1 MGKGFIVL
9 RSCYLNLLAGVLLPM
24 VAIPHASYGAEVTPV
39 QQSIHQQER
48 QRALEERLAPA
59 IPDVRLS
66 APSTSLGRL
75 SFPAE
80 KPCFAIDR
88 IKISGAEPLPRWLPL
103 QRIANQA
110 QGQCLGAKGI
120 NLLMSQLQNRLV
132 DHGYITTRVLAPQ
145 QDLNSGTLA
154 LQIVPGKIR
163 SVELTP
169 DSDRH
174 VTLFSAFPARPGNLL
189 DLRDI
194 EQGLENLQ
202 RLPTV
207 QASMELIPGTE
218 PGETD
223 IALSWKQ
230 SKMWR
235 LAASLDDSGTR
246 STGRYQAGA
255 TLFLDNPLSL
265 SDQFYVSA
273 GGSMKNRGDKGT
285 NNLTG
290 HYSLPFGYWTAG
302 LTASSYDYHQTVAGL
317 NGDYSYRGESENVS
331 LQLSRLLH
339 RNASQK
345 TTLTYDV
352 LTRSSKNYINDTEVE
367 VQRRRTSAWR
377 VGLQHRHF
385 ISQAT
390 LDAGISYQRGT
401 RWFGAVPAQEEYFG
415 EATALSKILRMNAQL
430 DIPFAIQKQNFHYN
444 LQYQRQSTNTPLTP
458 QDQFSIGGR
467 WSVRGFDGERTL
479 NADRGWTVRNDLG
492 WYTPLPGH
500 ELYVGV
506 DYGEVGGR
514 SDPYLLGHHLAGSVV
529 GVRGRVFHTQYDL
542 FAGKPLSKPDGFKTD
557 SVTVGFNLNW
567 QY

>member
-1 MGKGFIVL
+1 ML
-9 RSCYLNLLAGVLLPM
+9 RSRYFILIAGILSPALT
-24 VAIPHASYGAEVTPV
+24 IPLSSVGAELAPA

-48 QRALEERLAPA
+48 QRALEDRLAPTT
-59 IPDVRLS
+59 PDVRLS
-66 APSTSLGRL
+66 APSASVGRIT
-75 SFPAE
+75 FPAE
-80 KPCFAIDR
+80 KPCFVIER
-88 IKISGAEPLPRWLPL
+88 VTVNGTEPLPRWLPL
-103 QRIANQA
+103 QQLADQA
-110 QGQCLGAKGI
+110 KNQCLGAKGI
-120 NLLMSQLQNRLV
+120 NLLMGQLQNRLI
-132 DHGYITTRVLAPQ
+132 DHGYVTTRVLAPQ

-154 LQIVPGKIR
+154 LQVVPGKIR
-163 SVELTP
+163 QVTLTP
-169 DSDRH
+169 NSDHH

-202 RLPTV
+202 RVPTV
-207 QASMELIPGTE
+207 QASMELIPGSA

-223 IALSWKQ
+223 IALNWQ
-230 SKMWR
+230 QRKMWR

-246 STGRYQAGA
+246 STGRYQGGA

-265 SDQFYVSA
+265 SDLFYVSA
-273 GGSMKNRGDKGT
+273 GGSIKNRGDKGT

-290 HYSLPFGYWTAG
+290 HYSLPFGYWSAG
-302 LTASSYDYHQTVAGL
+302 ITASSYDYHQTVAGL
-317 NGDYSYRGESENVS
+317 NGDYSYRGESENVT

-339 RNASQK
+339 RNANQK
-345 TTLTYDV
+345 TTFTYDV

-377 VGLQHRHF
+377 IGLEHRHF

-401 RWFGAVPAQEEYFG
+401 RWFGAMPAQEEYVG
-415 EATALSKILRMNAQL
+415 EGTALSKILRLNAQL
-430 DIPFAIQKQNFHYN
+430 DIPFAVLTQKLHYN

-506 DYGEVGGR
+506 DYGEVGGP
-514 SDPYLLGHHLAGSVV
+514 SASYLLGQHLAGGAV
-529 GVRGRVFHTQYDL
+529 GVRGVVLNTRYDL
-542 FAGKPLSKPDGFKTD
+542 FAGKPLSQPDGFQAD
-557 SVTVGFNLNW
+557 SVTLGFNLNW

>member
-1 MGKGFIVL
+1 MSRICNSILIATVL
-9 RSCYLNLLAGVLLPM
+9 LLAS
-24 VAIPHASYGAEVTPV
+24 AIPYASYGAESPPV
-39 QQSIHQQER
+39 EQSIHQQTR
-48 QRALEERLAPA
+48 QRALEERLAPST
-59 IPDVRLS
+59 PDVRLS
-66 APSTSLGRL
+66 APAPSLGRI

-80 KPCFAIDR
+80 KPCFVIER
-88 IKISGAEPLPRWLPL
+88 VKISGAEPLPRWLPL
-103 QRIANQA
+103 QRLASQA
-110 QGQCLGAKGI
+110 QGQCLGGQGI
-120 NLLMSQLQNRLV
+120 NLLMSQLQNRLI
-132 DHGYITTRVLAPQ
+132 DHGYVISRVLAPQ
-145 QDLNSGTLA
+145 QDLNSGTLV
-154 LQIVPGKIR
+154 LQVVPGTIR
-163 SVELTP
+163 HVALTP

-202 RLPTV
+202 RVPTV
-207 QASMELIPGTE
+207 QASMELIPGDA

-223 IALSWKQ
+223 IALSWQQ

-246 STGRYQAGA
+246 STGRYQGGA

-265 SDQFYVSA
+265 SDLFYLSA
-273 GGSMKNRGDKGT
+273 GGSIKNRGEKGT

-290 HYSLPFGYWTAG
+290 HYSLPFGYWTVG
-302 LTASSYDYHQTVAGL
+302 MTASSYDYHQTVAGL
-317 NGDYSYRGESENVS
+317 NGDYHYSGESENVT

-345 TTLTYDV
+345 TTFTYDV
-352 LTRSSKNYINDTEVE
+352 LTRASKNYINDTEVE

-401 RWFGAVPAQEEYFG
+401 RWFGAMPAQEEYVG
-415 EATALSKILRMNAQL
+415 DATALSKILRLNAQL
-430 DIPFAIQKQNFHYN
+430 DIPFTIQKQNFHYN
-444 LQYQRQSTNTPLTP
+444 LQYQRQSSSTPLTP

-500 ELYVGV
+500 ELYVGM

-514 SDPYLLGHHLAGSVV
+514 SDPYLLGHHLAGGVV
-529 GVRGRVFHTQYDL
+529 GVRGSVLKTRYDL
-542 FAGKPLSKPDGFKTD
+542 FAGRPFSKPDGFKTD
-557 SVTVGFNLNW
+557 DVTMGFSLNW

>member
-24 VAIPHASYGAEVTPV
+24 VAIPHASYGAELAPI

-246 STGRYQAGA
+246 STGRYQGGA

-273 GGSMKNRGDKGT
+273 GGSIKNRGEKGT

-317 NGDYSYRGESENVS
+317 NGDYGYRGESENVS

-345 TTLTYDV
+345 TTVTYDV

-385 ISQAT
+385 IAQST

-415 EATALSKILRMNAQL
+415 EATALSKILRMNAQW

-444 LQYQRQSTNTPLTP
+444 LQYQRQTTNTPLTP

-467 WSVRGFDGERTL
+467 WTVRGFDGERTL

-514 SDPYLLGHHLAGSVV
+514 SDPYLLGQHLAGSVV

-557 SVTVGFNLNW
+557 SVTLGFNLNW

>member
-1 MGKGFIVL
+1 ML
-9 RSCYLNLLAGVLLPM
+9 RSRYFILIAGILSPALT
-24 VAIPHASYGAEVTPV
+24 IPLSSVGAELAPA

-48 QRALEERLAPA
+48 QRALEDRLAPTT
-59 IPDVRLS
+59 PDVRLS
-66 APSTSLGRL
+66 APSASVGRIT
-75 SFPAE
+75 FPAE
-80 KPCFAIDR
+80 KPCFVIER
-88 IKISGAEPLPRWLPL
+88 VTVSGTEPLPRWLPL
-103 QRIANQA
+103 QQIADQA
-110 QGQCLGAKGI
+110 KNQCLGAKGI
-120 NLLMSQLQNRLV
+120 NLLMGQLQNRLI
-132 DHGYITTRVLAPQ
+132 DHGYVTTRVLAPQ

-154 LQIVPGKIR
+154 LQVVPGKIR
-163 SVELTP
+163 QVTLTP
-169 DSDRH
+169 NSDHH

-202 RLPTV
+202 RVPTV
-207 QASMELIPGTE
+207 QASMELVPGE
-218 PGETD
+218 APGETD

-230 SKMWR
+230 RKMWR

-246 STGRYQAGA
+246 STGRYQGGA

-265 SDQFYVSA
+265 SDLFYVSA
-273 GGSMKNRGDKGT
+273 GGSIKNRGEKGT

-302 LTASSYDYHQTVAGL
+302 ITASSYDYHQTVAGL
-317 NGDYSYRGESENVS
+317 NGDIRYRGDSENVT

-345 TTLTYDV
+345 TTFTYDV
-352 LTRSSKNYINDTEVE
+352 LTRSSKNYINDTEIE

-390 LDAGISYQRGT
+390 LDAGVSYQRGT
-401 RWFGAVPAQEEYFG
+401 RWLGAVPAQEEYAG
-415 EATALSKILRMNAQL
+415 EATALSKILRLNAQL
-430 DIPFAIQKQNFHYN
+430 DIPFAVAAQNFHYN

-458 QDQFSIGGR
+458 QDQFAIGGR

-479 NADRGWTVRNDLG
+479 NADNGWTVRNDLG

-506 DYGEVGGR
+506 DYGEVSGR
-514 SDPYLLGHHLAGSVV
+514 SGPYLLGHHLAGSVI
-529 GVRGRVFHTQYDL
+529 GVRGTVLNTRYDL
-542 FAGKPLSKPDGFKTD
+542 FAGKPLSQPDGFQAD

>member
-1 MGKGFIVL
+1 M
-9 RSCYLNLLAGVLLPM
+9 RPCYLKLIAGILLSA
-24 VAIPHASYGAEVTPV
+24 VAITFASYGAELAPV

-48 QRALEERLAPA
+48 QRALEERLAPST
-59 IPDVRLS
+59 PDVRLS
-66 APSTSLGRL
+66 APSASVGRIT
-75 SFPAE
+75 FPVE
-80 KPCFAIDR
+80 KPCFVIQRVAV
-88 IKISGAEPLPRWLPL
+88 SGTEPLPRWLPL
-103 QRIANQA
+103 QRLAEQA
-110 QGQCLGAKGI
+110 QNQCLGAKGI
-120 NLLMSQLQNRLV
+120 NLLMGQLQNRLI
-132 DHGYITTRVLAPQ
+132 DHGYVTTRVLAPQ

-154 LQIVPGKIR
+154 LQVVPGKIR
-163 SVELTP
+163 HVALTP

-202 RLPTV
+202 RVPTV
-207 QASMELIPGTE
+207 QASMELIPGSA

-223 IALSWKQ
+223 IALNWKQ

-246 STGRYQAGA
+246 STGRYQGGA

-265 SDQFYVSA
+265 SDLFYVSA
-273 GGSMKNRGDKGT
+273 GGSIKNRGDKGT

-302 LTASSYDYHQTVAGL
+302 ITASSYDYHQTVAGL
-317 NGDYSYRGESENVS
+317 NGDYSYRGESENVT

-339 RNASQK
+339 RNANQK
-345 TTLTYDV
+345 TTFTYDV

-377 VGLQHRHF
+377 IGLEHRHF

-401 RWFGAVPAQEEYFG
+401 RWFGAMPAQEEYVG
-415 EATALSKILRMNAQL
+415 EGTALSKILCLNAQL
-430 DIPFAIQKQNFHYN
+430 DIPFAALTQKFHYN

-514 SDPYLLGHHLAGSVV
+514 SAAYLLGQHLAGAAI
-529 GVRGRVFHTQYDL
+529 GARGNILNTRYDL
-542 FAGKPLSKPDGFKTD
+542 FVGKPLSKPDGFKTD
-557 SVTVGFNLNW
+557 SVTLGFNLNW

>member
-1 MGKGFIVL
+1 MCPVL
-9 RSCYLNLLAGVLLPM
+9 RAYYYPLTSGLFIPLLMISYSSYCAELP
-24 VAIPHASYGAEVTPV
+24 SV

-48 QRALEERLAPA
+48 QRALEERLSPSA
-59 IPDVRLS
+59 PDVRLS
-66 APSTSLGRL
+66 EPTASLGRL
-75 SFPAE
+75 VFPLE
-80 KPCFAIDR
+80 QPCFAID
-88 IKISGAEPLPRWLPL
+88 SVTLTDTEPLPRWIPL
-103 QRIANQA
+103 QRLANQA
-110 QGQCLGAKGI
+110 QGHCLGAKGI
-120 NLLMSQLQNRLV
+120 NLLMSEMQNRLI
-132 DHGYITTRVLAPQ
+132 DHGYVTTRVLAPQ
-145 QDLNSGTLA
+145 QDLNRGTLA
-154 LQIVPGKIR
+154 LHVVPGKIR
-163 SVELTP
+163 HVALTP
-169 DSDRH
+169 ESDRH
-174 VTLFSAFPARPGNLL
+174 VTLFTTFPARAGHLL

-202 RLPTV
+202 RIPTV
-207 QASMELIPGTE
+207 QASMELIPGDA

-230 SKMWR
+230 SKIWR

-246 STGRYQAGA
+246 STGRYQGGA

-273 GGSMKNRGDKGT
+273 GGSIKNRGEKGT
-285 NNLTG
+285 NNLTS

-302 LTASSYDYHQTVAGL
+302 ITASSYDYHQTVAGL
-317 NGDYSYRGESENVS
+317 NGDYHYRGESDNVT

-345 TTLTYDV
+345 TTFTYDV

-385 ISQAT
+385 IAQST

-415 EATALSKILRMNAQL
+415 EATALSKILRLNAQL
-430 DIPFAIQKQNFHYN
+430 DVPFALATQQFHYN

-467 WSVRGFDGERTL
+467 WTVRGFDGERTL

-514 SDPYLLGHHLAGSVV
+514 SDPYLMGHHLAGSVV
-529 GVRGRVFHTQYDL
+529 GVRGKVLNTHYDL
-542 FAGKPLSKPDGFKTD
+542 FAGKPLSKPEGFKTD
-557 SVTVGFNLNW
+557 SVTMGFSLNW

>member
-1 MGKGFIVL
+1 ML
-9 RSCYLNLLAGVLLPM
+9 RSYYLKLIAGILLLA
-24 VAIPHASYGAEVTPV
+24 VAIPFASNCAELAPV

-48 QRALEERLAPA
+48 QRALEERLSPA
-59 IPDVRLS
+59 APDVRLS
-66 APSTSLGRL
+66 APATSMGRIA
-75 SFPAE
+75 FPVE
-80 KPCFAIDR
+80 KPCFVIDH
-88 IKISGAEPLPRWLPL
+88 IILSGTEPLPRWLPL

-110 QGQCLGAKGI
+110 QGQCLGGQGI
-120 NLLMSQLQNRLV
+120 NLLMSQLQNRLI
-132 DHGYITTRVLAPQ
+132 DHGYVTTRVLAPQ
-145 QDLNSGTLA
+145 QDLNRGTLV
-154 LQIVPGKIR
+154 LHVIPGKIR
-163 SVELTP
+163 QVTLTP

-202 RLPTV
+202 RVPSV
-207 QASMELIPGTE
+207 QASMELIPGSA

-223 IALSWKQ
+223 IALNWKQ

-246 STGRYQAGA
+246 STGRYQGGA

-265 SDQFYVSA
+265 SDLFYVSA
-273 GGSMKNRGDKGT
+273 GGSIKNRGDKGT

-302 LTASSYDYHQTVAGL
+302 ISASSYDYHQTVAGL
-317 NGDYSYRGESENVS
+317 NGDYSYRGESENVT

-339 RNASQK
+339 RNANQK
-345 TTLTYDV
+345 TTFTYNV

-377 VGLQHRHF
+377 VGLEHRHF

-401 RWFGAVPAQEEYFG
+401 RWFGAMPAQEEYVG
-415 EATALSKILRMNAQL
+415 EGTALSKILRLNAQL
-430 DIPFAIQKQNFHYN
+430 DIPFAVLTQKLHYN

-514 SDPYLLGHHLAGSVV
+514 SASYLLGQHLAGGAI
-529 GVRGRVFHTQYDL
+529 GVRGNILNTRYDL

-557 SVTVGFNLNW
+557 SVTLGFNLNW

>member
-1 MGKGFIVL
+1 MRYCYFIL
-9 RSCYLNLLAGVLLPM
+9 HTAILFPLLVISRAGQ
-24 VAIPHASYGAEVTPV
+24 SAELTPI
-39 QQSIHQQER
+39 QQQTLHQQER
-48 QRALEERLAPA
+48 QRALEERLAPPT
-59 IPDVRLS
+59 PDVRLS
-66 APSTSLGRL
+66 VPSASSGRL
-75 SFPAE
+75 IFPVE
-80 KPCFAIDR
+80 KPCFVIDR
-88 IKISGAEPLPRWLPL
+88 VTLSGTEPLPRWLPL

-110 QGQCLGAKGI
+110 LGQCLGGQGI
-120 NLLMSQLQNRLV
+120 NQLMSQLQNRLV
-132 DHGYITTRVLAPQ
+132 GHGYVTTRVLAPQ

-154 LQIVPGKIR
+154 LQVVPGKIHR
-163 SVELTP
+163 VALTP
-169 DSDRH
+169 ESDRH
-174 VTLFSAFPARPGNLL
+174 VTLFSAFPARPGHLL

-202 RLPTV
+202 RIPTV
-207 QASMELIPGTE
+207 QASMELIPGSA

-246 STGRYQAGA
+246 STGRYQGGA
-255 TLFLDNPLSL
+255 TLFLDNPFSL

-273 GGSMKNRGDKGT
+273 GGSIKNRGDKGT

-302 LTASSYDYHQTVAGL
+302 ITASSYDYHQTVAGL
-317 NGDYSYRGESENVS
+317 NSDYNYRGESENVS

-377 VGLQHRHF
+377 IGLQHRHF

-390 LDAGISYQRGT
+390 LDAGVSYQRGT
-401 RWFGAVPAQEEYFG
+401 RWFGAVPAQEEYFDEG
-415 EATALSKILRMNAQL
+415 TALSKILQLNAQL
-430 DIPFAIQKQNFHYN
+430 DIPFSVMAQNFHYN
-444 LQYQRQSTNTPLTP
+444 VQYQRQSSSTPLTP

-467 WSVRGFDGERTL
+467 WSVRGFNGERTL
-479 NADRGWTVRNDLG
+479 SADRGWTVRNDLG
-492 WYTPLPGH
+492 WYTPIQGQ
-500 ELYVGV
+500 EIYVGL

-514 SDPYLLGHHLAGSVV
+514 GNAYLLGNHLAGAAV
-529 GVRGRVFHTQYDL
+529 GIRGNVLNTRYDL
-542 FAGKPLSKPDGFKTD
+542 FAGKPLSEPDGFQSD
-557 SVTVGFNLNW
+557 AVTVGFNLNW

>member
-1 MGKGFIVL
+1 MQRFHHLTLIA
-9 RSCYLNLLAGVLLPM
+9 SILLPA
-24 VAIPHASYGAEVTPV
+24 VAIPFTSHGAELAPV

-48 QRALEERLAPA
+48 QRALEERLAPST
-59 IPDVRLS
+59 PDVRLS
-66 APSTSLGRL
+66 APSASVGRIT
-75 SFPAE
+75 FPAE
-80 KPCFAIDR
+80 KPCFVIELVAV
-88 IKISGAEPLPRWLPL
+88 SGTEPLPRWLPL
-103 QRIANQA
+103 QRLADQA
-110 QGQCLGAKGI
+110 QNQCLGAKGI
-120 NLLMSQLQNRLV
+120 NLLMGQLQNRLI
-132 DHGYITTRVLAPQ
+132 DHGYVTTRVLAPQ
-145 QDLNSGTLA
+145 QDLNSGILA
-154 LQIVPGKIR
+154 LQVVPGKIR
-163 SVELTP
+163 QVTLTP

-174 VTLFSAFPARPGNLL
+174 VTLFSAFPARPGNVL

-202 RLPTV
+202 RVPTV
-207 QASMELIPGTE
+207 QASMELIPGSA

-223 IALSWKQ
+223 IALNWQQ

-246 STGRYQAGA
+246 STGRYQGGA

-265 SDQFYVSA
+265 SDLFYVSA
-273 GGSMKNRGDKGT
+273 GGSIKNRGDKGT

-302 LTASSYDYHQTVAGL
+302 ITASSYDYHQTVAGL
-317 NGDYSYRGESENVS
+317 NGDYSYRGESENVT

-345 TTLTYDV
+345 TTFTYDV

-377 VGLQHRHF
+377 IGLEHRHF

-401 RWFGAVPAQEEYFG
+401 RWFGAMPAQEEYVG
-415 EATALSKILRMNAQL
+415 EATALSKILRLNAQL

-500 ELYVGV
+500 ELYLGV

-514 SDPYLLGHHLAGSVV
+514 SAAYLLGQHLAGAAI
-529 GVRGRVFHTQYDL
+529 GVRGNVLNTRYDL

-557 SVTVGFNLNW
+557 SVTLGFNLNW

>member
-1 MGKGFIVL
+1 ML
-9 RSCYLNLLAGVLLPM
+9 RSYYLNLIAGILLFAVSIPFAINCAELA
-24 VAIPHASYGAEVTPV
+24 PV

-48 QRALEERLAPA
+48 QRALEERLAPST
-59 IPDVRLS
+59 PDVRLS
-66 APSTSLGRL
+66 APSASVGRL
-75 SFPAE
+75 TFPVE
-80 KPCFAIDR
+80 KPCFAIER
-88 IKISGAEPLPRWLPL
+88 VTISGTEPLPRWLPL
-103 QRIANQA
+103 QRLADQA
-110 QGQCLGAKGI
+110 QNQCLGAKGI
-120 NLLMSQLQNRLV
+120 NLLMGQLQNRLI
-132 DHGYITTRVLAPQ
+132 DHGYVTTRVLAPQ

-163 SVELTP
+163 HVELTS
-169 DSDRH
+169 DSDHH

-202 RLPTV
+202 RVPTV
-207 QASMELIPGTE
+207 QASMELLPGSA

-246 STGRYQAGA
+246 STGRYQGGA

-265 SDQFYVSA
+265 SDLFYVSA
-273 GGSMKNRGDKGT
+273 GGSIKNRGNKGT

-317 NGDYSYRGESENVS
+317 NGDYSYRGESENVT

-339 RNASQK
+339 RNANQK
-345 TTLTYDV
+345 TTVTYDV

-377 VGLQHRHF
+377 IGLEHRHF

-401 RWFGAVPAQEEYFG
+401 RWFGAMPAQEEYIG
-415 EATALSKILRMNAQL
+415 EGTALSKILRVNAQL
-430 DIPFAIQKQNFHYN
+430 DIPFAVLTQKFHYN

-514 SDPYLLGHHLAGSVV
+514 SASYLLGRHLAGGAI
-529 GVRGRVFHTQYDL
+529 GVRGHILNTRYDL

-557 SVTVGFNLNW
+557 SVTLGFNLNW

>member
-1 MGKGFIVL
+1 ML
-9 RSCYLNLLAGVLLPM
+9 RSNYSILLGSILLTAIVISPISQGVEL
-24 VAIPHASYGAEVTPV
+24 APV
-39 QQSIHQQER
+39 DQTIHQQER

-59 IPDVRLS
+59 TPDVRLS
-66 APSTSLGRL
+66 APPA
-75 SFPAE
+75 SFGHLTFPIE
-80 KPCFAIDR
+80 KPCFVIDR

-103 QRIANQA
+103 QRMADQA
-110 QGQCLGAKGI
+110 QGQCLGGKGI

-132 DHGYITTRVLAPQ
+132 DHGYVTTRVLAPQ

-154 LQIVPGKIR
+154 LQVVPGKIR
-163 SVELTP
+163 RVELTP
-169 DSDRH
+169 DSGRY
-174 VTLFSAFPARPGNLL
+174 VTLFSAFPARPGHLL

-207 QASMELIPGTE
+207 QASMELIPGDA

-223 IALSWKQ
+223 IALSWQQ

-246 STGRYQAGA
+246 STGRYQGGA

-273 GGSMKNRGDKGT
+273 GGSLKSRGEKGT

-290 HYSLPFGYWTAG
+290 HYLLPFGYWTAG
-302 LTASSYDYHQTVAGL
+302 ITASSYDYHQTVAGL
-317 NGDYSYRGESENVS
+317 NGDYGYRGESENVS

-345 TTLTYDV
+345 TTVTYDV

-401 RWFGAVPAQEEYFG
+401 RWFGAVPAQEEFFG
-415 EATALSKILRMNAQL
+415 EATALSKILRLNAQL

-444 LQYQRQSTNTPLTP
+444 LQYQRQTTNTPLTP

>member
-1 MGKGFIVL
+1 MSRF
-9 RSCYLNLLAGVLLPM
+9 CYGLSMVSTILPITL
-24 VAIPHASYGAEVTPV
+24 IPLASYGAEFPPV
-39 QQSIHQQER
+39 EQSIHQQTR
-48 QRALEERLAPA
+48 QRALEERLAPST
-59 IPDVRLS
+59 PDVRLS
-66 APSTSLGRL
+66 APAASWGRIV
-75 SFPAE
+75 FPVE
-80 KPCFAIDR
+80 KTCFVIDR
-88 IKISGAEPLPRWLPL
+88 VTLSGTEPLPRWLPL

-110 QGQCLGAKGI
+110 QGQCLGGQGI
-120 NLLMSQLQNRLV
+120 NLLMSQMQNRLI
-132 DHGYITTRVLAPQ
+132 DHGYVTTRVLAPQ

-154 LQIVPGKIR
+154 LHVVPGKIR
-163 SVELTP
+163 HVELTP
-169 DSDRH
+169 GSDRH

-202 RLPTV
+202 RVPTV
-207 QASMELIPGTE
+207 QASMELVPGE
-218 PGETD
+218 APGETD
-223 IALSWKQ
+223 VALNWQ
-230 SKMWR
+230 QRKMWR

-246 STGRYQAGA
+246 STGRYQGGA

-265 SDQFYVSA
+265 SDLFYVSA
-273 GGSMKNRGDKGT
+273 GGSIKDRGDKGT

-302 LTASSYDYHQTVAGL
+302 MTASSYDYHQTVAGL
-317 NGDYSYRGESENVS
+317 NGDIHYRGETENVT

-352 LTRSSKNYINDTEVE
+352 LTRSSKNYINDTEIE

-377 VGLQHRHF
+377 VGLEHRHF

-401 RWFGAVPAQEEYFG
+401 RWLGAVPAQEEYVG
-415 EATALSKILRMNAQL
+415 EATALSKILRLNAQL
-430 DIPFAIQKQNFHYN
+430 DIPFVVAAQNVHYN

-506 DYGEVGGR
+506 DYGEVSGR

-529 GVRGRVFHTQYDL
+529 GVRGTVLNTRYDL
-542 FAGKPLSKPDGFKTD
+542 FAGKPLSKPDGFKAD

>member
-1 MGKGFIVL
+1 ML
-9 RSCYLNLLAGVLLPM
+9 RAYYPLTSGLLILLLAISYSSYSAELP
-24 VAIPHASYGAEVTPV
+24 SV

-48 QRALEERLAPA
+48 QRALEERLSPST
-59 IPDVRLS
+59 PDVRLS
-66 APSTSLGRL
+66 EPTASLGRL
-75 SFPAE
+75 VFPVE
-80 KPCFAIDR
+80 KPCFAIDHV
-88 IKISGAEPLPRWLPL
+88 KLTGTEPLPRWLPL
-103 QRIANQA
+103 QRLANQA
-110 QGQCLGAKGI
+110 QGHCLGAKGI
-120 NLLMSQLQNRLV
+120 NLLMSEMQNRLI
-132 DHGYITTRVLAPQ
+132 DHGYVTTRVLAPQ
-145 QDLNSGTLA
+145 QDLNRGTLA
-154 LQIVPGKIR
+154 LHVVPGKIR
-163 SVELTP
+163 HVALTP
-169 DSDRH
+169 ESDRH
-174 VTLFSAFPARPGNLL
+174 VTLFTAFPARASHLL

-202 RLPTV
+202 RIPTV
-207 QASMELIPGTE
+207 QASMELIPGDA

-230 SKMWR
+230 RKMWR

-246 STGRYQAGA
+246 STGRYQGGA

-273 GGSMKNRGDKGT
+273 GGSIKNRGEKGT

-302 LTASSYDYHQTVAGL
+302 ITASSYDYHQTVAGL
-317 NGDYSYRGESENVS
+317 NGDYHYRGESDNVT

-345 TTLTYDV
+345 TTFTYDV

-385 ISQAT
+385 IAQST

-415 EATALSKILRMNAQL
+415 EATALSKILRLNAQL
-430 DIPFAIQKQNFHYN
+430 DVPFALATQQFHYN

-458 QDQFSIGGR
+458 QDQFAIGGR
-467 WSVRGFDGERTL
+467 WTVRGFDGERTL

-506 DYGEVGGR
+506 DYGEVSGR
-514 SDPYLLGHHLAGSVV
+514 SDPYLVGRHLAGGVV
-529 GVRGRVFHTQYDL
+529 GVRGKVLNTHYDL
-542 FAGKPLSKPDGFKTD
+542 FAGKPLSKPEGFKTD
-557 SVTVGFNLNW
+557 SVTMGFSLNW

>member
-1 MGKGFIVL
+1 MLRACYFSFIASVL
-9 RSCYLNLLAGVLLPM
+9 FPLLAISPVSYAAELPP
-24 VAIPHASYGAEVTPV
+24 I
-39 QQSIHQQER
+39 QQRIHQQER
-48 QRALEERLAPA
+48 QRALEERLAPST
-59 IPDVRLS
+59 PDVRLS
-66 APSTSLGRL
+66 APPASLGRL
-75 SFPAE
+75 TFPVE
-80 KPCFAIDR
+80 QPCFVIHQ

-103 QRIANQA
+103 QRLADQA
-110 QGQCLGAKGI
+110 QGHCLGGQGI
-120 NLLMSQLQNRLV
+120 NLLMSQLQNRLI
-132 DHGYITTRVLAPQ
+132 DHGYVTTRVLAPP

-154 LQIVPGKIR
+154 LQVVPGKIR
-163 SVELTP
+163 HVALTP
-169 DSDRH
+169 GSDRH
-174 VTLFSAFPARPGNLL
+174 VTLFSAFPARAGHLL

-202 RLPTV
+202 RVPTV
-207 QASMELIPGTE
+207 QASMELIPGE
-218 PGETD
+218 APGETD

-246 STGRYQAGA
+246 STGRYQGGA

-265 SDQFYVSA
+265 SDLFYVSA
-273 GGSMKNRGDKGT
+273 GGSIKNRGDKGT

-290 HYSLPFGYWTAG
+290 HYSLPFGYWTVG
-302 LTASSYDYHQTVAGL
+302 MTASSYDYHQTVAGL
-317 NGDYSYRGESENVS
+317 NGDYHYSGDSENVT

-345 TTLTYDV
+345 TTVTYDV
-352 LTRSSKNYINDTEVE
+352 LARSSKNYINDTEVE
-367 VQRRRTSAWR
+367 VQRRRTAAWR
-377 VGLQHRHF
+377 VGLEHRHF

-390 LDAGISYQRGT
+390 LDAGVSYQRGT
-401 RWFGAVPAQEEYFG
+401 RWFGAVPAQEEYVG
-415 EATALSKILRMNAQL
+415 EATALSKILRVNAQL
-430 DIPFAIQKQNFHYN
+430 DIPFKVQTQNVHYN
-444 LQYQRQSTNTPLTP
+444 LQYQRQSSNTPLTP

-479 NADRGWTVRNDLG
+479 NADQGWTVRNDLG

-506 DYGEVGGR
+506 DYGEVSGR
-514 SDPYLLGHHLAGSVV
+514 SDPYLLGQHLAGSVI
-529 GVRGRVFHTQYDL
+529 GVRGTVLNTRYDL
-542 FAGKPLSKPDGFKTD
+542 FAGKPLSKPDGFKAD

>member
-1 MGKGFIVL
+1 ML
-9 RSCYLNLLAGVLLPM
+9 RYLYITLIACLLLPVM
-24 VAIPHASYGAEVTPV
+24 VISRVGYGAELTPI
-39 QQSIHQQER
+39 QQQDIHQQER
-48 QRALEERLAPA
+48 QRALEQRLAPPA
-59 IPDVRLS
+59 PDVRLS
-66 APSTSLGRL
+66 ASSASFGRI
-75 SFPAE
+75 SFPVE
-80 KPCFAIDR
+80 KPCFVIDR
-88 IKISGAEPLPRWLPL
+88 ITLSGTEPLPHWLPL
-103 QRIANQA
+103 QRLADQA
-110 QGQCLGAKGI
+110 QGQCLGGQGI
-120 NLLMSQLQNRLV
+120 NLLMSQLQNRLI
-132 DHGYITTRVLAPQ
+132 DHGYVTTRVLAPR

-163 SVELTP
+163 HVELKP
-169 DSDRH
+169 GSDRH

-202 RLPTV
+202 RVPTV
-207 QASMELIPGTE
+207 QASMELVPGAA

-223 IALSWKQ
+223 IGLNWKQ
-230 SKMWR
+230 SKIWR

-246 STGRYQAGA
+246 STGRYQGGA

-265 SDQFYVSA
+265 SDLFYVSA
-273 GGSMKNRGDKGT
+273 GGSIKNRGEKGT

-302 LTASSYDYHQTVAGL
+302 ITASSYDYHQTVAGL
-317 NGDYSYRGESENVS
+317 NGDIRYSGDSENVT

-352 LTRSSKNYINDTEVE
+352 LTRSSKNFINDTEIE
-367 VQRRRTSAWR
+367 AHRRRTSAWR

-390 LDAGISYQRGT
+390 LDAGVSYQRGT
-401 RWFGAVPAQEEYFG
+401 RWLGAVPAQEEYLG
-415 EATALSKILRMNAQL
+415 EATALSKILRLNAQL
-430 DIPFAIQKQNFHYN
+430 DIPFAVQKQNFHYN

-458 QDQFSIGGR
+458 QDQFAIGGR

-506 DYGEVGGR
+506 DYGEVSGR
-514 SDPYLLGHHLAGSVV
+514 SAPYLLGHHLAGSVV
-529 GVRGRVFHTQYDL
+529 GVRGTVLNTRYDL
-542 FAGKPLSKPDGFKTD
+542 FAGKPLSQPDGFNVD

>member
-1 MGKGFIVL
+1 M
-9 RSCYLNLLAGVLLPM
+9 
-24 VAIPHASYGAEVTPV
+24 
-39 QQSIHQQER
+39 
-48 QRALEERLAPA
+48 
-59 IPDVRLS
+59 RLS
-66 APSTSLGRL
+66 APSAFFSRII
-75 SFPAE
+75 FPLE
-80 KPCFAIDR
+80 TPCFVINR
-88 IKISGAEPLPRWLPL
+88 IKISGAEPLLRWLPL

-110 QGQCLGAKGI
+110 LGQCLGGQGI
-120 NLLMSQLQNRLV
+120 NQLMSQLQNRLV
-132 DHGYITTRVLAPQ
+132 GHGYVTTRVLAPQ

-154 LQIVPGKIR
+154 LQVVPGKIHR
-163 SVELTP
+163 VALTP
-169 DSDRH
+169 ESDRH
-174 VTLFSAFPARPGNLL
+174 VTLFSAFPARPGHLL

-202 RLPTV
+202 RIPTV
-207 QASMELIPGTE
+207 QASMELIPGSA

-246 STGRYQAGA
+246 STGRYQGGA
-255 TLFLDNPLSL
+255 TLFLDNPFSL

-273 GGSMKNRGDKGT
+273 GGSIKNRGDKGT

-302 LTASSYDYHQTVAGL
+302 ITASSYDYHQTVAGL
-317 NGDYSYRGESENVS
+317 NSDYNYRGESENVS

-377 VGLQHRHF
+377 IGLQHRHF

-390 LDAGISYQRGT
+390 LDAGVSYQRGT
-401 RWFGAVPAQEEYFG
+401 RWFGAVPAQEEYFDEG
-415 EATALSKILRMNAQL
+415 TALSKILQLNAQL
-430 DIPFAIQKQNFHYN
+430 DIPFSVMAQNFHYN
-444 LQYQRQSTNTPLTP
+444 VQYQRQSSSTPLTP

-467 WSVRGFDGERTL
+467 WSVRGFNGERTL
-479 NADRGWTVRNDLG
+479 SADRGWTVRNDLG
-492 WYTPLPGH
+492 WYTPIQ
-500 ELYVGV
+500 EQEIYVGL

-514 SDPYLLGHHLAGSVV
+514 GSAYLLGNHLAGAAV
-529 GVRGRVFHTQYDL
+529 GIRGNVLNTRYDL
-542 FAGKPLSKPDGFKTD
+542 FAGKPLSEPDGFQSD
-557 SVTVGFNLNW
+557 AVTVGFNLNW

>member
-1 MGKGFIVL
+1 ML
-9 RSCYLNLLAGVLLPM
+9 RSNYSILLGSILLTAIVISPISQGVEL
-24 VAIPHASYGAEVTPV
+24 APV
-39 QQSIHQQER
+39 DQSIHQQER

-59 IPDVRLS
+59 TPDVRLS
-66 APSTSLGRL
+66 APPA
-75 SFPAE
+75 SFGHLTFPIE
-80 KPCFAIDR
+80 KPCFVIDR

-103 QRIANQA
+103 QRIADQA

-132 DHGYITTRVLAPQ
+132 DHGYVTTRVLAPQ

-154 LQIVPGKIR
+154 LQVVPGKIR
-163 SVELTP
+163 RVELTP
-169 DSDRH
+169 DSDRY
-174 VTLFSAFPARPGNLL
+174 VSLFSAFPARPGHLL

-207 QASMELIPGTE
+207 QASMELIPGDA

-223 IALSWKQ
+223 IALNWKQ

-273 GGSMKNRGDKGT
+273 GGSLKSRGEKGT

-302 LTASSYDYHQTVAGL
+302 ITASSYDYHQTVAGL
-317 NGDYSYRGESENVS
+317 NGDYGYRGESENVS

-345 TTLTYDV
+345 TTVTYDV
-352 LTRSSKNYINDTEVE
+352 LTRASKNYINDTEVE

-401 RWFGAVPAQEEYFG
+401 RWFGAVPAQEEFFG
-415 EATALSKILRMNAQL
+415 EATALSKILRLNAQL